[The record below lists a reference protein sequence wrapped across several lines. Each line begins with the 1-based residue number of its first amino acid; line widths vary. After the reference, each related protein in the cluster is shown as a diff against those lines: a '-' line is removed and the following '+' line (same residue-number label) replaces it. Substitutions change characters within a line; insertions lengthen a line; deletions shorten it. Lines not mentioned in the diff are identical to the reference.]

1 LDNEVWRWIWTGMA
15 VVMGIGEMLTAGF
28 FQLPFAIGAAVAA
41 ILAWLDVDGVYQW
54 IAFFLVSGV
63 AFAYLRRFVRGQDEK
78 EQPAIGANR
87 WVNRTGMVLETI
99 DPDAATGLVRIDG
112 GEQWRATSDAGPIT
126 AGTKVVITEVRGTRL
141 VVSPEQKSE

>member
-1 LDNEVWRWIWTGMA
+1 MA

-63 AFAYLRRFVRGQDEK
+63 AFAYLRRFVRGQDEG
-78 EQPAIGANR
+78 EQPPIGANR

-99 DPDAATGLVRIDG
+99 DVDAATGIVRIDG
-112 GEQWRATSDAGPIT
+112 GEEWRATSDGGPIT
-126 AGTKVVITEVRGTRL
+126 AGTRVIVNEVRGARL
-141 VVSPEQKSE
+141 VVTPEQSSN